1 MPSRK
6 VVGVLG
12 GGQLGRMLQQPASR
26 LGVELVFL
34 DPDVN
39 SPAKQIA
46 ASPKH
51 VAGKFTDAAA
61 IRQLADKCDVLTIEI
76 EHVNAEALR
85 QIKREGKVEIH
96 PDPEDIALVK
106 DKFQQKERMK
116 AILGEDKVA
125 EQYPVESTRE
135 ALLQLGDKVG
145 FPFILKSRT
154 DAYDG
159 RGNWV
164 VKSAEHVDAA
174 LEALHSRPLYGEK
187 IVDFER
193 ELAVMVLRER
203 DGSVHSYSCVE
214 TVHENNICKTVF
226 APAEVPIDVARKA
239 KQIAEGAIREA
250 FVGAGIFGVE
260 LFLLRDGTVLL
271 NEIAPRPHNSG
282 HYTIEACSVSQYEA
296 HLCAVLGL
304 PLPEGFTRQN
314 SPAIMYN
321 LLGAQDPL
329 YIDRVYDVA
338 LTIPRR
344 SIHLYGKAES
354 RPARK
359 MGHVTVTGATMAE
372 CRHALQQLE
381 AVSNDAVAARPVKVA
396 IIMGSDSDGPSMKDA
411 CDVLDEFGVGY
422 EKEVVSAHRTP
433 DKMYSYAKEARARGL
448 QVIIAAAGGAAHLPG
463 MVAALTSL
471 PVIGVP
477 VNATCL
483 DGMDSLLSQVQMPR
497 GIPVATV
504 AIGNSTNAALLAI
517 RMLGLGDADRFRQI
531 EAKMEANRV
540 MVEGKNVSFKV
551 ATADR
556 DPFASVAPPAK
567 EAKDKKASSGGT
579 SVLTKIKKSIT

>member
-46 ASPKH
+46 SSSKH
-51 VAGKFTDAAA
+51 VAGKFTDEAA
-61 IRQLADKCDVLTIEI
+61 IRQLAERCDVMTIEI

-85 QIKREGKVEIH
+85 RIKADGRVEIH
-96 PDPEDIALVK
+96 PDPDDITLVK
-106 DKFQQKERMK
+106 DKFEQKERMK
-116 AILGEDKVA
+116 SILGDDKVA
-125 EQYPVESTRE
+125 EQYPVDSTHD
-135 ALLQLGDKVG
+135 ALLALGQKVG

-159 RGNWV
+159 RGNFV
-164 VKSAEHVDAA
+164 VNSPQHIDAA
-174 LEALHSRPLYGEK
+174 LQTLHDRPLYGEK
-187 IVDFER
+187 IVAFER

-203 DGSVHSYSCVE
+203 DGTVHSYPCVE
-214 TVHENNICKTVF
+214 TVHENNICKTVY
-226 APAEVPIDVARKA
+226 APADVPLGVAKKA
-239 KQIAEGAIREA
+239 KSIAERAIKSA
-250 FVGAGIFGVE
+250 FTGAGIFGVE
-260 LFLLRDGTVLL
+260 LFLLSDGTVLL

-296 HLCAVLGL
+296 HLCAILGL
-304 PLPEGFTRQN
+304 PLPVGFTRQN
-314 SPAIMYN
+314 CPAVMYN
-321 LLGAQDPL
+321 LLGAQDPT

-338 LTIPRR
+338 LTLPRR
-344 SIHLYGKAES
+344 AIHLYGKAES

-359 MGHVTVTGATMAE
+359 MGHVTITGATMAE
-372 CRHALQQLE
+372 CRHGLSQLE
-381 AVSNDAVAARPVKVA
+381 SVSTTTTGSPAETISNRPVKVA
-396 IIMGSDSDGPSMKDA
+396 IIMGSDSDNPSMSAA
-411 CDVLDEFGVGY
+411 CDILDEFGVGY

-433 DKMYSYAKEARARGL
+433 GKMYEYAASARRRGI

-477 VNATCL
+477 INATCL

-504 AIGNSTNAALLAI
+504 AIGNSTNAALLAV
-517 RMLGLGDADRFRQI
+517 RMLGIADADRLAQI
-531 EAKMEANRV
+531 EAKMEASRLT
-540 MVEGKNVSFKV
+540 VEGKNATFKV
-551 ATADR
+551 VTADR
-556 DPFASVAPPAK
+556 DPFACA
-567 EAKDKKASSGGT
+567 E
-579 SVLTKIKKSIT
+579 